1 MSYDAAVCV
10 GASQTARCYLRF
22 GMEIHMKKGK
32 LAGGAWV
39 TMVTPFRNGKIDYPA
54 TEKLVEW
61 YVKNGVDG
69 IFAVCQSS
77 EMFYLDLEEREQL
90 GRFVVEKAAGR
101 VPVVVSGH
109 ISEKEEDQ
117 IEEISRM
124 AKTGADAVVL
134 VTNRLALEEEGD
146 DILKKRLERLLET
159 VPECVFGLYECP
171 YPYKRLLTPELLQ
184 FCASTGRIRFLKDTC
199 CDEEQIRKK
208 LEAIAGT
215 DFQLFNAN
223 TATLLQSLKDGAAG
237 YCGVMANYHPGLYHW
252 LVRNKEEAQADAV
265 QAFATVC
272 SWVERRQYP
281 RNAKYH
287 LRLCGVDMTLECRKP
302 FADEWGRLDETE
314 IQALYRINRELNERE
329 KRQE

>member
-1 MSYDAAVCV
+1 
-10 GASQTARCYLRF
+10 
-22 GMEIHMKKGK
+22 MERGK

-39 TMVTPFRNGKIDYPA
+39 TMVTPFRDGRIDYPA
-54 TEKLVEW
+54 AEALIEW

-77 EMFYLDLEEREQL
+77 EMFYLNLEEREQL

-134 VTNRLALEEEGD
+134 VTNRLASEQEGD
-146 DILKKRLERLLET
+146 EALKKRLERLLKA
-159 VPECVFGLYECP
+159 VPGCAFGLYECP
-171 YPYKRLLTPELLQ
+171 YPYKRLLTPELLR
-184 FCASTGRIRFLKDTC
+184 FCASTGRIGFLKDTC
-199 CDEEQIRKK
+199 CEEEQIRKK

-215 DFQLFNAN
+215 GFQLFNAN

-237 YCGVMANYHPGLYHW
+237 YCGVMANYHPQLYHW
-252 LVRNKEEAQADAV
+252 LVRNIGSEEAEAV

-272 SWVERRQYP
+272 SWAERRQYP
-281 RNAKYH
+281 RNAKYY

-302 FADEWGRLDETE
+302 FEEEWGRLEETE
-314 IQALYRINRELNERE
+314 VRALYKIAAAQLPE
-329 KRQE
+329 Q